1 MRFQQK
7 TGLFSSPVGG
17 ECPQAFIPGEVHKH
31 FIPLILIRISESR
44 LLTIVYHPAN
54 P

>member
-7 TGLFSSPVGG
+7 TGLFSSPVEG
-17 ECPQAFIPGEVHKH
+17 
-31 FIPLILIRISESR
+31 ISESQ

>member
-17 ECPQAFIPGEVHKH
+17 GECPKA
-31 FIPLILIRISESR
+31 FIPLILSESR

>member
-17 ECPQAFIPGEVHKH
+17 
-31 FIPLILIRISESR
+31 ISESQ
-44 LLTIVYHPAN
+44 LLTIVYHPQILESYK